1 MDPTHLHLLLNHV
14 PTVGFGV
21 GVALFVIS
29 LAARSNDLKRASLV
43 VFVGVALLSIVTY
56 VTGNAAQEA
65 VMENPDV
72 TESMIVM
79 HEGAAFLALVFMEL
93 VGCLAWFAV
102 WQFRRTSRLSG
113 GMGGVIL
120 VLSLVTLVLMTGA
133 ANLGGLINHP
143 EIRGAEEVTT
153 RVGPLARTVGDFVRD
168 TPWTWIA
175 AETLHFIGLSLLV
188 GVIGLIDL
196 RMLGFM
202 KQVPFAAL
210 DRLLPWAILGFA
222 MNVFTGM
229 LFFAAAFGQYT
240 GNTAFYWKL
249 VFVLVAGANTLYFSF
264 DRAWTFEPGRDAPML
279 SKAAATVAL
288 ASWVLVMYYGSMLP
302 FIGNAF

>member
-21 GVALFVIS
+21 GVALYVIS
-29 LAARSNDLKRASLV
+29 LVARSDDLKRASLV
-43 VFVGVALLSIVTY
+43 VFVGVALLSILTY

-72 TESMIVM
+72 TESMIVA
-79 HEGAAFLALVFMEL
+79 HEGAAFLALAFMEL
-93 VGCLAWFAV
+93 TGGLAWFAL

-120 VLSLVTLVLMTGA
+120 LLSLVTLVLMTGA
-133 ANLGGLINHP
+133 ANLGGPINHP

-153 RVGPLARTVGDFVRD
+153 RIGPLARTVGDFVRD

-188 GVIGLIDL
+188 GVIALIDL
-196 RMLGFM
+196 RMLGVM

-229 LFFAAAFGQYT
+229 LFFAAVYGQYT
-240 GNTAFYWKL
+240 ANTAFYWKL
-249 VFVLVAGANTLYFSF
+249 VFVLVAGANTLYFTF

-288 ASWVLVMYYGSMLP
+288 VSWVLVMYYGSMLP

>member
-29 LAARSNDLKRASLV
+29 LAARSNDLKRGSLV

-72 TESMIVM
+72 TESMIVT
-79 HEGAAFLALVFMEL
+79 HEGAAFLALGFMEL
-93 VGCLAWFAV
+93 VGGLAWFAL

-120 VLSLVTLVLMTGA
+120 ILSLVTLVLMTGA

-153 RVGPLARTVGDFVRD
+153 RIGPLARTVGDFVRD

-188 GVIGLIDL
+188 GVITLIDL
-196 RMLGFM
+196 RMLGVM

-210 DRLLPWAILGFA
+210 DRLLPWAILGFS

-229 LFFAAAFGQYT
+229 LFFAAAYGQYT
-240 GNTAFYWKL
+240 ANEAFYWKL
-249 VFVLVAGANTLYFSF
+249 VFVLVAGANTLYFTF
-264 DRAWTFEPGRDAPML
+264 DRAWTLEPGRDAPML

-288 ASWVLVMYYGSMLP
+288 LSWVLVMYYGSMLP

>member
-29 LAARSNDLKRASLV
+29 LAARSNDLKRGSLV

-72 TESMIVM
+72 TESMIVT
-79 HEGAAFLALVFMEL
+79 HEGAAFLALGFMEL
-93 VGCLAWFAV
+93 VGGLSWFAL

-120 VLSLVTLVLMTGA
+120 ILSLVTLVLMTGA

-143 EIRGAEEVTT
+143 EIRGDEEVTT
-153 RVGPLARTVGDFVRD
+153 RIGPLARTVGDFVRD

-188 GVIGLIDL
+188 GVIALIDL
-196 RMLGFM
+196 RMLGVM

-210 DRLLPWAILGFA
+210 DRLLPWAILGFS

-229 LFFAAAFGQYT
+229 LFVAAAYGQYT
-240 GNTAFYWKL
+240 ANTAFYWKL
-249 VFVLVAGANTLYFSF
+249 VFVLVAGANTLYFTF
-264 DRAWTFEPGRDAPML
+264 DRAWTLEPGRDAPML

-288 ASWVLVMYYGSMLP
+288 LSWVLVMYYGSMLP